1 MLATSSF
8 PISAYKS
15 LQQTGCAPLLL
26 GASVFGRAENRRLS
40 AGIGNE
46 RQLQSSNRIEFL
58 VQTKQTDSVPP
69 LQAGDF
75 AQFLQAFNA
84 GLGQNAQSAGQAVD
98 MRLLTTLSPSAIPS
112 SAPTMRIS
120 ASAAPS
126 SDPSTLPS
134 SNPSAHPSGQPT
146 VMPGTPSASPTT
158 GTPTSSSPS
167 LSPSLPPSAG
177 PSSPPTHQGCPLPP
191 SPARLRPR
199 PRQALRRLGPARGGR
214 GPRSRLPRDGG
225 FRPCRSGRAS
235 ASCLLGH
242 GIFHC

>member
-1 MLATSSF
+1 MSSRLVSLTVSIPADVCVALVILTSVFDYSLLATLC
-8 PISAYKS
+8 PTSAYES
-15 LQQTGCAPLLL
+15 LQRTGCAPLLL

-84 GLGQNAQSAGQAVD
+84 GLGQNAQSAGRAVD

-112 SAPTMRIS
+112 SAPTMQIS
-120 ASAAPS
+120 VAPL

-134 SNPSAHPSGQPT
+134 H
-146 VMPGTPSASPTT
+146 
-158 GTPTSSSPS
+158 
-167 LSPSLPPSAG
+167 
-177 PSSPPTHQGCPLPP
+177 HQ
-191 SPARLRPR
+191 
-199 PRQALRRLGPARGGR
+199 
-214 GPRSRLPRDGG
+214 
-225 FRPCRSGRAS
+225 
-235 ASCLLGH
+235 
-242 GIFHC
+242 